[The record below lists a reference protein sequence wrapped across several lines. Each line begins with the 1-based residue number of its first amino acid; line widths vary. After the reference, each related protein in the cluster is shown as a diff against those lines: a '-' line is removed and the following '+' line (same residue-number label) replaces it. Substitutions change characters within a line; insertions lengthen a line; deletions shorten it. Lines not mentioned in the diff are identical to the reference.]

1 MNEVDE
7 YVQLTDRLGQL
18 LTGVAAALKGE
29 PDELTLHDWSD
40 LPQLA
45 SRVMADLEEA
55 RAALVS
61 MATIQA
67 TDVAELLQLRAW
79 RDAVEQLCAEA
90 DDRATEHLRAR
101 VDVDDLA
108 EVFDI
113 DPTSPAGELAS
124 LRRTMALVQAVVT
137 QGAEAEWDPTY
148 RAGYEKALSRIVA
161 SVGANDDPASRLIE
175 WVERV
180 RATLLHEAFT
190 RGTDPV
196 NNVKHW
202 VALKERIDAEVS
214 RAAFDAGW
222 HAGEDQED
230 HGSDLAAGMVEVG
243 KGPEERATE
252 TAEHHAQL
260 RRLAGLD
267 TGATRTTARKLD
279 DMIDEAMATEHVIYI
294 EGPLRYPGGKD
305 GFYEARCSAGDY
317 ASSPGTE
324 AEVRRSGADHVA
336 AKTRTE
342 VGS

>member
-90 DDRATEHLRAR
+90 DERATEHLRAR

-161 SVGANDDPASRLIE
+161 SVSPTAQQSRLSAALGK
-175 WVERV
+175 RS
-180 RATLLHEAFT
+180 ALHEAFE
-190 RGTDPV
+190 RGVDPA
-196 NNVKHW
+196 NNVKNW
-202 VALKERIDAEVS
+202 LALKEEVDAEVS

-230 HGSDLAAGMVEVG
+230 QGSDLAAGMVEVG

-267 TGATRTTARKLD
+267 TGATRTIARKLD

-324 AEVRRSGADHVA
+324 AEVRKSGADHVA
-336 AKTRTE
+336 AKIRTE